1 MIGVVLLGTI
11 TKVTPTRCK
20 VLFDTD
26 QSEWDM
32 KRYGEEAQ
40 LIRKIT
46 EEKKK
51 KKKKKEKQKQKQKMR
66 RIHIK

>member
-1 MIGVVLLGTI
+1 
-11 TKVTPTRCK
+11 
-20 VLFDTD
+20 
-26 QSEWDM
+26 M

-51 KKKKKEKQKQKQKMR
+51 KKKKKSRKMR
-66 RIHIK
+66 SIVEESDL